1 MIKFF
6 KHLKNVIAFNQL
18 DAKNRQIVLYSE
30 GKNYWVHLK
39 GLVEQLLDNGDV
51 SVSYVSS
58 SADDPGLNIEHK
70 NYNSFLIDEGW
81 VRNWWF
87 ENLKADLLILSM
99 PDIHQYQVKRSKHP
113 VHYVYVQHSLVSKHM
128 VYRKG
133 AFDYY
138 DSIFCAAPH
147 HIKEIRAIESFYKLP
162 QKALY
167 KHGYSRLDSIK
178 KNASENQQN
187 KPQDA
192 KQHVLIAPSWGKV
205 NVVEEFGEQIVEKL
219 LSNGFKVTLR
229 PHPQTIKFSRVKV
242 DGIVAKYQHNSDFS
256 FEGSVD
262 GERSLHQSDVMISD
276 WSGAALD
283 YAFGLGKPVLFID
296 VPRKV
301 NNSEY
306 EKINIVPFEEA
317 IRTQIGEVMPLSEVE
332 DVALWIH
339 KCLDKKSPPNF
350 DHGIYNVGSSDK
362 AGADLI
368 LDILKQVQK
377 DKSIDSNV

>member
-1 MIKFF
+1 MKFF
-6 KHLKNVIAFNQL
+6 KYLKNVIAFNQL
-18 DAKNRQIVLYSE
+18 EPKKRQIVFYSE

-39 GLVEQLLDNGDV
+39 GLVKHLLKATDYNV
-51 SVSYVSS
+51 TYVSS
-58 SADDPGLNIEHK
+58 GADDPGLLIEHE
-70 NYNSFLIDEGW
+70 NFNCFLIDEAW

-87 ENLKADLLILSM
+87 ENLKADLLVLSM
-99 PDIHQYQVKRSKHP
+99 PDIHQYQVKRSKYP

-162 QKALY
+162 KKAVY

-178 KNASENQQN
+178 RNASSNQRS
-187 KPQDA
+187 KA
-192 KQHVLIAPSWGKV
+192 SGTKQHVLIAPSWGKV
-205 NVVEEFGEQIVEKL
+205 NVVEEFAQQIVENL

-229 PHPQTIKFSRVKV
+229 PHPQTIKFSRTKV
-242 DGIVAKYQHNSDFS
+242 EDIVNQFKSNSDFS

-262 GERSLHQSDVMISD
+262 GEQSLHDSDVMISD

-301 NNSEY
+301 NNTEY
-306 EKINIVPFEEA
+306 EQINIIPFEDS
-317 IRTQIGEVMPLSEVE
+317 IRTQIGEVMPLDEVE
-332 DVALWIH
+332 NVSSWIQ
-339 KCLDKKSPPNF
+339 KCLDKSRSTTF
-350 DHGIYNVGSSDK
+350 DHRIYNVGCSDEV
-362 AGADLI
+362 GADLI
-368 LDILKQVQK
+368 VDILKQTQK
-377 DKSIDSNV
+377 DNSVDSNT